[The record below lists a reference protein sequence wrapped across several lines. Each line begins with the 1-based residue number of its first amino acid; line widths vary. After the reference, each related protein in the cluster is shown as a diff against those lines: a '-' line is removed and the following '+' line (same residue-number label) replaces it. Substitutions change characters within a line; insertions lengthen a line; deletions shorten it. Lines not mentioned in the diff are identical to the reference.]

1 VCACPSHSQPGCLI
15 PGQPQATVLGRAG
28 VVMALRV
35 RVTVAVWRK
44 GEGGGE
50 EVLTMNEEEGEFLSP
65 VLIPP

>member
-1 VCACPSHSQPGCLI
+1 MI